1 MRKAIAAI
9 IVICALTTLFAVSGY
24 GAEYFIICNPSSCVC
39 VRRSPKKGADVTGRL
54 DCGDEIETDNRERN
68 GYIHVLGI
76 TEYGEGWVHSG
87 YVVEDKPVIERCMAS
102 VAAPGRVA
110 ARRFVN
116 GKRLR
121 WLNVCMD
128 VRVYARSAEWTVT
141 SKGFVKTMYLEFWN
155 E

>member
-24 GAEYFIICNPSSCVC
+24 GAGYFIICDPSSCVC

-54 DCGDEIETDNRERN
+54 DCGDAIETDNRERN

-87 YVVEDKPVIERCMAS
+87 YVVHGERSRSRKGCGKEVRQRETLAL
-102 VAAPGRVA
+102 AECLFGCARVCEVC
-110 ARRFVN
+110 RMDGHKQGLCKN
-116 GKRLR
+116 
-121 WLNVCMD
+121 NVSG
-128 VRVYARSAEWTVT
+128 V
-141 SKGFVKTMYLEFWN
+141 LE
-155 E
+155 